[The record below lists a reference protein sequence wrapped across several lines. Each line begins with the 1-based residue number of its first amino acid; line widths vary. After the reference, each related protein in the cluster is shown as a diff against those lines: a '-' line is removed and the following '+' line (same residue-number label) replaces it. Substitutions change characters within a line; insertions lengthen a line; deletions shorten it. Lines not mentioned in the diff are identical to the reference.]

1 LGTTLT
7 PQEAGKVYDRIGR
20 FQDWQSFYEGPA
32 TRDLEAHAGFDS
44 AQSVF
49 ELGCGTGAYAARMLD
64 HLLPS
69 EATYHGV
76 DVSEK
81 MVAIASGRL
90 QRFEDRA
97 RADLVSGEPPLPGS
111 DGSFDRFLAIYVID
125 LLSHDL
131 ASCLLQEAHRLLGIG
146 GRICLVSLAQGATR
160 TARAVCSAWNAT
172 FGLSPSLVGGC
183 RPVDLPAL
191 LDATWRVDHVSTLT
205 SWAVTSQIVVAHP
218 VGEDVRV
225 FPVVLWAGVSPE
237 TCR

>member
-1 LGTTLT
+1 
-7 PQEAGKVYDRIGR
+7 
-20 FQDWQSFYEGPA
+20 
-32 TRDLEAHAGFDS
+32 
-44 AQSVF
+44 
-49 ELGCGTGAYAARMLD
+49 
-64 HLLPS
+64 
-69 EATYHGV
+69 
-76 DVSEK
+76 
-81 MVAIASGRL
+81 
-90 QRFEDRA
+90 
-97 RADLVSGEPPLPGS
+97 
-111 DGSFDRFLAIYVID
+111 LAIYVID

-237 TCR
+237 TCRERVHPRPRRDVMEPWRMHRLSANAGRTCVTDETGDRLHRPAPPISSR